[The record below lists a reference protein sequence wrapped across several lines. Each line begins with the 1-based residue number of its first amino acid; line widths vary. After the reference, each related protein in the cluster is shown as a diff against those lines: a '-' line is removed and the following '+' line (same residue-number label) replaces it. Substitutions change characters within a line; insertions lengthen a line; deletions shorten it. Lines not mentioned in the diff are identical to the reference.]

1 MTRWFPAI
9 AVVAVVLVLVVTDAR
24 AQQEITLIAP
34 NIVDEPIKEL
44 AKAFEAKTGI
54 KVNATIGAVLASK
67 DRVVHGEPFD
77 VPLVEVPYDAEAI
90 ASGNVVA
97 GTATALTNIA
107 LGVAVRK
114 GAPKPDISTPEAVK
128 RAFLAAKSIA
138 HVNPNPTGAASG
150 IAAAEAIAKLGI
162 AEQLKPKVTMGN
174 GGARTMAMVANGQA
188 ELGMT
193 LLPGMDD
200 PGIDIVGSLPREVS
214 PPIVVIGF
222 VSTHA
227 KDPAAA
233 RQLLMFLSSP
243 EAAAVYKAHKMQ
255 PGR

>member
-1 MTRWFPAI
+1 MKRWLSAI
-9 AVVAVVLVLVVTDAR
+9 TVVALVLLGASRAR

-34 NIVDEPIKEL
+34 NIVDDPIQEL

-54 KVNATIGAVLASK
+54 KVKATIGAVVASK
-67 DRVVHGEPFD
+67 DRVVKGEPFD
-77 VPLVEVPYDAEAI
+77 VPIVEVPYDAEAI

-97 GTATALTNIA
+97 NTSTALANIA
-107 LGVAVRK
+107 LGVAVKK
-114 GAPKPDISTPEAVK
+114 GAPKPDISTPDAVK

-150 IAAAEAIAKLGI
+150 IAATEAIQKLGI
-162 AEQLKPKVTMGN
+162 AEQLKPKITMGN
-174 GGARTMAMVANGQA
+174 GGARTMALVASGQA
-188 ELGMT
+188 EIGMT
-193 LLPGMDD
+193 LLPGMED
-200 PGIDIVGSLPREVS
+200 PGIDIVGPLPREVA

-233 RQLLMFLSSP
+233 RQFLMFLASA

>member
-1 MTRWFPAI
+1 MTRWLSAI
-9 AVVAVVLVLVVTDAR
+9 ALITLIVVGANIAR
-24 AQQEITLIAP
+24 AQQELTLIAP
-34 NIVDEPIKEL
+34 NIVDDAIQEL
-44 AKAFEAKTGI
+44 AKGFEAKTGI
-54 KVNATIGAVLASK
+54 KVKATIGAVVASK

-77 VPLVEVPYDAEAI
+77 VPIVEVPYDAEAI
-90 ASGNVVA
+90 ASGHVA
-97 GTATALTNIA
+97 ANTATALANIA

-114 GAPKPDISTPEAVK
+114 GAPKPDISTPDAVK

-150 IAAAEAIAKLGI
+150 IAATEAIQKLGI
-162 AEQLKPKVTMGN
+162 AEQIKSKITMGN
-174 GGARTMAMVANGQA
+174 GGARTMAMVASGQA
-188 ELGMT
+188 EIGMT

-200 PGIDIVGSLPREVS
+200 PGIDVVGPLPCEVS

-233 RQLLMFLSSP
+233 RQLLTYLSSP
-243 EAAAVYKAHKMQ
+243 EAATVYKAHKMQ